1 MNQFFKR
8 TVVIAA
14 SSSLLLAGWFS
25 VLAVSSNAQELIG
38 PGQVASELPTPNLSS
53 NSNSGDPL
61 QEYRQTLE
69 DHLLKKE
76 RAKLE
81 ARARF
86 ESRSL
91 DLVPAPT
98 PPKVLSGSG
107 DSSEP
112 DTSELDAR
120 LRELRAQLNNGP
132 QPQNTSPDL
141 IQELPAPLPT
151 TESAEAPFLE
161 EDGILSPSDRTRQ
174 PEPNMEDLLGPPLPA
189 PTNER
194 SIEPERKLPAPLRP
208 RKSIDRPQTL
218 GGGTNGDDDN
228 PFRRSREFDS
238 SVDNEIKKFEPIPP
252 GTRKKSWPS
261 TDAVAKPEPNKA
273 ADAARPPAADRAA
286 SQKNDVSKR
295 PRSVLQSLPHPDDT
309 DWRSL
314 VRDEN
319 RYWATPASFRPNTG
333 IASVHCSTC
342 GGCVDRKGRRLCD
355 KFGVMV
361 GVGTRERP
369 KCQCWRCPHQAPFN
383 TYGVGGYVGPAR
395 SAPVAAYR
403 LRSGDQIQLTF
414 LIKTVRTVGSYRL
427 VVGDELLV
435 ESDAD
440 ANLTR
445 GTLER
450 GLEIQPDGTITLRF
464 IGQVHAAGQTIEQL
478 RDLLNDRYEEYYPDP
493 AIDVTPVQTGN
504 VARQIRE
511 AISGSEGFN
520 PQQASQTVTPEG
532 TIRLPRLGAIP
543 TQGLTMDEL
552 KREINLRYESLGAGL
567 EVEVVLE
574 QQATH
579 FIYVL
584 GEVGEPGR
592 FEITSPTTVLGGLSL
607 AQGYVPGANLRQVV
621 IFRRGANWELVSTV
635 LDLRAALF
643 AKASRPADEIWLQ
656 DGDVVIVPPTPIQ
669 VFDRFVQQVFTDGI
683 YGAVPAG
690 VFDTLFGNNND
701 N

>member
-1 MNQFFKR
+1 MPPK
-8 TVVIAA
+8 
-14 SSSLLLAGWFS
+14 LLAEKNGTS
-25 VLAVSSNAQELIG
+25 
-38 PGQVASELPTPNLSS
+38 
-53 NSNSGDPL
+53 D
-61 QEYRQTLE
+61 
-69 DHLLKKE
+69 
-76 RAKLE
+76 
-81 ARARF
+81 
-86 ESRSL
+86 
-91 DLVPAPT
+91 
-98 PPKVLSGSG
+98 
-107 DSSEP
+107 P
-112 DTSELDAR
+112 DTSDLDAR
-120 LRELRAQLNNGP
+120 LRELRAQLNNDAGSRP
-132 QPQNTSPDL
+132 PNADSVE
-141 IQELPAPLPT
+141 ELPAPLPPT
-151 TESAEAPFLE
+151 DSTESPFSE
-161 EDGILSPSDRTRQ
+161 EDGILSPSDRTRL
-174 PEPNMEDLLGPPLPA
+174 PEPSLEDLLGPPMPA
-189 PTNER
+189 PANER
-194 SIEPERKLPAPLRP
+194 SIEPERKLPPPLRP
-208 RKSIDRPQTL
+208 RNSSDRPQPL

-228 PFRRSREFDS
+228 PFRRSRQADS
-238 SVDNEIKKFEPIPP
+238 PSDSRIRKFEPIPP
-252 GTRKKSWPS
+252 GTQKDDQRSRDKPSKPDPVETAKSSRK
-261 TDAVAKPEPNKA
+261 TA
-273 ADAARPPAADRAA
+273 ADKATN
-286 SQKNDVSKR
+286 QKKGDGAQ
-295 PRSVLQSLPHPDDT
+295 PHSVLQSLSDPDET

-319 RYWATPASFRPNTG
+319 RYWATPASFRPNTR
-333 IASVHCSTC
+333 IANVNCATC
-342 GGCVDRKGRRLCD
+342 GGCVDRKGRGICD
-355 KFGVMV
+355 KVGVTV

-369 KCQCWRCPHQAPFN
+369 RCQCWRCPHQPPFN
-383 TYGVGGYVGPAR
+383 VYGPGGYVGPAR
-395 SAPVAAYR
+395 SAPVAEYR
-403 LRSGDQIQLTF
+403 LRSGDEIQLTF

-478 RDLLNDRYEEYYPDP
+478 RDLLNERYEEYYPDP

-574 QQATH
+574 EQAPH

-584 GEVGEPGR
+584 GEVGEAGR
-592 FEITSPTTVLGGLSL
+592 FEITSPTTVLGALSL
-607 AQGYVPGANLRQVV
+607 AQGYIPGANLRQVV
-621 IFRRGANWELVSTV
+621 IFRRGTNWELVSTV

-643 AKASRPADEIWLQ
+643 AKASRPTDEIWLQ
-656 DGDVVIVPPTPIQ
+656 DGDVVIVPPMPIQ

-683 YGAVPAG
+683 YGVLPGG
-690 VFDTLFGNNND
+690 VFDTLFGDND